1 MLPPGEYNNSCW
13 QQAICTPSPT
23 PSEVLSQS
31 DPSWRSKHSH
41 FMWLNPRKPL
51 KQFFHHQEDNAMQ
64 VLVVQ
69 AQSHLQLLGSSGL
82 VGRLMLVTPGA
93 NLPNFHLS
101 DHPKP

>member
-1 MLPPGEYNNSCW
+1 
-13 QQAICTPSPT
+13 
-23 PSEVLSQS
+23 
-31 DPSWRSKHSH
+31 
-41 FMWLNPRKPL
+41 
-51 KQFFHHQEDNAMQ
+51 MQ